1 MVRKNEGVE
10 FEDVTLVKASKTN
23 AFVQQFHSRSNTVK
37 TVQTYIQDC
46 WRKCITSDSIKIPAY
61 SIKAFKINGDSNI
74 LKLHDLKYFE
84 NLLPNKCQEN
94 EKT

>member
-37 TVQTYIQDC
+37 TVQTY